1 MAVKERLIEFIK
13 YKKISI
19 REFCRTIGV
28 SETYVSS
35 MRTSIQPDKL
45 ISIVEHY
52 PDINTIWLMTGVGE
66 MVSKVSEMPTIDR
79 ANLVMLGAEVFKD
92 KLIAMFVSGEIYSA
106 AVVKEKDMIIHEL
119 YQKVTLLEDVIM
131 HKNDEINDLKNKLK
145 QCEQQR

>member
-13 YKKISI
+13 FKGISI

-66 MVSKVSEMPTIDR
+66 MTSKVGELPTIDR

-92 KLIAMFVSGEIYSA
+92 KLIAMFVSGEIFSA
-106 AVVKEKDMIIHEL
+106 AVVKEKDDIIQQLNH
-119 YQKVTLLEDVIM
+119 KIAHLED
-131 HKNDEINDLKNKLK
+131 EIELLNKQLNDLRK
-145 QCEQQR
+145 

>member
-13 YKKISI
+13 FKGISI

-66 MVSKVSEMPTIDR
+66 MTSKVGELPTIDR

-92 KLIAMFVSGEIYSA
+92 KLIAMFVSGEIFSA
-106 AVVKEKDMIIHEL
+106 AVVKEKDDIIQNLNH
-119 YQKVTLLEDVIM
+119 KIAHLED
-131 HKNDEINDLKNKLK
+131 EIELLKKQLKDLNK
-145 QCEQQR
+145 